1 MNRSPPALMQ
11 PMRRF
16 LELQA
21 QPQSAANDRALTF
34 SFSSEQPVQ
43 RWFGDEVLSHA
54 PGAADLSRLNDGAA
68 LLFNHEQSDVIGVV
82 ESARIDTAAR
92 KGVCT
97 VRFASTPRAD
107 EVLGM
112 VRDGILRNVSFM
124 YRVDN
129 YTESPDGNYTA
140 TSWTPLEVSIVTVPA
155 DPSVGIGRAH
165 QPNPRKPTMN
175 NPETTTTLTRSQR
188 RALTADSLAA
198 QAAVEEERARVAEI
212 TALAAAHKLPEGLT
226 RSLIED
232 GASVQEARAAALEL
246 IQSRYRAQS
255 AASRSMPVPEFV
267 DPYQERGQ
275 SFSLSRAILAAAT
288 GDWRAAGYERA
299 VSADLAK
306 KRGKDSAGLLVP
318 TSVLGQRDGYSTQ
331 SGPTGGALVA
341 TNLQASAFIE
351 VLRKKSRVLQLG
363 ATVLSGLVG
372 NVDVPR
378 RTAAGP
384 AQWIA
389 EGEALTPGQGG
400 FDVVSLRPKT
410 VGGLSFLSRN
420 LLLQGTPDAEMLV
433 RADMVAQLAL
443 AIDHAA
449 LAGTGQN
456 AEPLGVLK
464 LPGVGSVV
472 GGTAGAAVTFDHLIA
487 LHAQVAA
494 ANADGGQM
502 AYLINSATLAALMRS
517 KATTGQYLWSGLGG
531 AQGENYAPAGTAP
544 GAVQQ
549 GTGYSF
555 MGLPLAVS
563 NNVPSDLTKGA
574 ATGLSALVFG
584 NWSDVLIGEWGVLE
598 ILPNPYAA
606 GIYEAGAIQLR
617 ALQTIDVAVRH
628 PQSFAVMTDA
638 ITA

>member
-1 MNRSPPALMQ
+1 LNRSPPALMQ
-11 PMRRF
+11 PLRRF

-21 QPQSAANDRALTF
+21 QPQAAANDRSMTF
-34 SFSSEQPVQ
+34 TFSSEQPVE
-43 RWFGDEVLSHA
+43 RWFGAEILSHA

-92 KGVCT
+92 KGVCR

-112 VRDGILRNVSFM
+112 VREGILRNVSFA
-124 YRVDN
+124 YAVDS
-129 YTESPDGNYTA
+129 YVETPGGYTA
-140 TSWTPLEVSIVTVPA
+140 ESWTPLEVSIVTVPA

-165 QPNPRKPTMN
+165 QPNPRKTNTMN
-175 NPETTTTLTRSQR
+175 STESTTTLTRSQR

-198 QAAVEEERARVAEI
+198 QAAVEEERARVTEI
-212 TALAAAHKLPEGLT
+212 TAMGAAHSLPADFIQGL
-226 RSLIED
+226 IAD
-232 GASVQEARAAALEL
+232 GVQVQEARTAALEV
-246 IQSRYRAQS
+246 INARRRAEA
-255 AASRSMPVPEFV
+255 AASRAMTFTPISE
-267 DPYQERGQ
+267 DNYQERGQ

-299 VSADLAK
+299 ISADLAK

-318 TSVLGQRDGYSTQ
+318 TSVLGQRDGYSTLT
-331 SGPTGGALVA
+331 GPAGGSLVA

-351 VLRKKSRVLQLG
+351 VLRKRSRVLQLG

-389 EGEALTPGQGG
+389 EGEALTPGQGS

-410 VGGLSFLSRN
+410 VGSLSVLSRN
-420 LLLQGTPDAEMLV
+420 LLLQGTPDSEMLV

-443 AIDHAA
+443 AIDRAA
-449 LAGTGQN
+449 LAGTGLN
-456 AEPLGVLK
+456 AEPLGILK
-464 LPGVGSVV
+464 MAGVGVIE
-472 GGTAGAAVTFDHLIA
+472 GGAAGAAVTFDHLIA
-487 LHAQVAA
+487 LHAKVAA
-494 ANADGGQM
+494 QNADTGQL
-502 AYLINSATLAALMRS
+502 AYLLNAPTLAALAKS

-531 AQGENYAPAGTAP
+531 AQGENYAPAGSAP

-555 MGLPLAVS
+555 LGMPLAVS
-563 NNVPSDLTKGA
+563 NNLPSDLTKGA

-598 ILPNPYAA
+598 ILPNPYAQ
-606 GIYEAGAIQLR
+606 GVYEAGGIQLR
-617 ALQTIDVAVRH
+617 ALQTIDIGVRH
-628 PQSFAVMTDA
+628 PQSFAS
-638 ITA
+638 

>member
-1 MNRSPPALMQ
+1 MSRSPPELLR

-16 LELQA
+16 VELAA
-21 QPQSAANDRALTF
+21 QPQAAANDRSMTF
-34 SFSSEQPVQ
+34 SFSSEQPVE
-43 RWFGDEVLSHA
+43 RWFGAEILSHA

-97 VRFASTPRAD
+97 VRFAATPRAT
-107 EVLGM
+107 EVLDM
-112 VRDGILRNVSFM
+112 VRDGILRNVSFA
-124 YRVDN
+124 YIVGS
-129 YTESPDGNYTA
+129 YVEGPGGYTA
-140 TSWTPLEVSIVTVPA
+140 ESWTPLEVSIVTVPA

-165 QPNPRKPTMN
+165 QPHSRKTNTMN
-175 NPETTTTLTRSQR
+175 TPETTTALTRSQR
-188 RALTADSLAA
+188 RAMTAENLAA
-198 QAAVEEERARVAEI
+198 QEAVEAERARTAEI
-212 TALAAAHKLPEGLT
+212 TALAAAHKLPEDLT

-255 AASRSMPVPEFV
+255 AASRSMPMPELV
-267 DPYQERGQ
+267 DPYQERGRE
-275 SFSLSRAILAAAT
+275 FSLSRAILAAAS

-299 VSADLAK
+299 VSADMAK
-306 KRGKDSAGLLVP
+306 RRGKDSAGLLVP

-331 SGPTGGALVA
+331 SGPAGGSLVA

-351 VLRKKSRVLQLG
+351 VLRKRSRVLQLG

-384 AQWIA
+384 ATWIA
-389 EGEALTPGQGG
+389 EGEALTAGAGS
-400 FDVVSLRPKT
+400 FDVVSLRPRT
-410 VGGLSFLSRN
+410 VGSLSVLSRN
-420 LLLQGTPDAEMLV
+420 LLLQGTPDSEMLI
-433 RADMVAQLAL
+433 RSDMIAQLAL

-449 LAGTGQN
+449 LAGTGLN
-456 AEPLGVLK
+456 AEPLGILK
-464 LPGVGSVV
+464 MPNVGSVV

-502 AYLINSATLAALMRS
+502 AYLVNSQTLAALMKS

-531 AQGENYAPAGTAP
+531 AQGENYAPAGSAP

-549 GTGYSF
+549 GAGYSF
-555 MGLPLAVS
+555 MGLPVAVS
-563 NNVPSDLTKGA
+563 NNLPSDLTKGA

-598 ILPNPYAA
+598 ILPNPYAQ